1 MTADN
6 TIADGTPLYGAAI
19 TKIPLAAISVSD
31 VANSHFKVE
40 FTPSPRILKPYGST
54 GITIQKT
61 RVRLYDNAVL
71 SLQLASGQ
79 DVVLKDNAIMGN
91 TPGACVCGNGH
102 DDAII
107 KKP

>member
-1 MTADN
+1 MGKKYSINSAIMSLVVQREPSGVLQPSD
-6 TIADGTPLYGAAI
+6 IADAQLRINYVPT
-19 TKIPLAAISVSD
+19 
-31 VANSHFKVE
+31 
-40 FTPSPRILKPYGST
+40 PRIVKPYGST

-79 DVVLKDNAIMGN
+79 DVVLKDNAVMGN